1 MSKKCSFC
9 GSHESEVE
17 KLIVGEIDG
26 EKVYICD
33 KCVGTC
39 SEIIKSF
46 KKDKELEKFDLE
58 NFPYPREI
66 KQYLDHYIIGQDDAK
81 KAVSLAI
88 YNHQKQ
94 VQNNVVN
101 DDIILD
107 KSNVLFVGPTG
118 CGKTEII
125 RAIKAFLKKYDVP
138 VAIADASSLTAP
150 GYVGDDIES
159 VLTRLYIESGNDLEK
174 TQRGIVYIDEVDK
187 IGRKS
192 KNPSITKDVSGECV
206 QQSLLK
212 MLEGN
217 EIAVPKTFGRK
228 NPTGDNILIDTSN
241 ILFILGGAFEGLDKI
256 IQKRKVKTTIGF
268 SAVNKRVELEN
279 ELDMFRGVTT
289 EDLVNFGMLPEF
301 IGRIPVIT
309 RFTKL
314 DKDAIIKII
323 SEPKNSLVKQ
333 YTRQF
338 EMDGI
343 ELVIEEDA
351 FDSIADFVLEKNTG
365 ARGLRTLMEQVLT
378 EAMYNLPGTDNK
390 KYVLTKEYID
400 SIIKNE
406 LDDIIA

>member
-1 MSKKCSFC
+1 
-9 GSHESEVE
+9 
-17 KLIVGEIDG
+17 
-26 EKVYICD
+26 
-33 KCVGTC
+33 
-39 SEIIKSF
+39 
-46 KKDKELEKFDLE
+46 
-58 NFPYPREI
+58 
-66 KQYLDHYIIGQDDAK
+66 
-81 KAVSLAI
+81 
-88 YNHQKQ
+88 
-94 VQNNVVN
+94 
-101 DDIILD
+101 
-107 KSNVLFVGPTG
+107 
-118 CGKTEII
+118 
-125 RAIKAFLKKYDVP
+125 
-138 VAIADASSLTAP
+138 
-150 GYVGDDIES
+150 
-159 VLTRLYIESGNDLEK
+159 
-174 TQRGIVYIDEVDK
+174 
-187 IGRKS
+187 
-192 KNPSITKDVSGECV
+192 
-206 QQSLLK
+206 

>member
-1 MSKKCSFC
+1 M
-9 GSHESEVE
+9 
-17 KLIVGEIDG
+17 
-26 EKVYICD
+26 
-33 KCVGTC
+33 
-39 SEIIKSF
+39 
-46 KKDKELEKFDLE
+46 
-58 NFPYPREI
+58 
-66 KQYLDHYIIGQDDAK
+66 
-81 KAVSLAI
+81 
-88 YNHQKQ
+88 
-94 VQNNVVN
+94 
-101 DDIILD
+101 
-107 KSNVLFVGPTG
+107 
-118 CGKTEII
+118 
-125 RAIKAFLKKYDVP
+125 
-138 VAIADASSLTAP
+138 
-150 GYVGDDIES
+150 
-159 VLTRLYIESGNDLEK
+159 
-174 TQRGIVYIDEVDK
+174 
-187 IGRKS
+187 
-192 KNPSITKDVSGECV
+192 
-206 QQSLLK
+206 
-212 MLEGN
+212 
-217 EIAVPKTFGRK
+217 
-228 NPTGDNILIDTSN
+228 
-241 ILFILGGAFEGLDKI
+241 
-256 IQKRKVKTTIGF
+256 
-268 SAVNKRVELEN
+268 ELEN